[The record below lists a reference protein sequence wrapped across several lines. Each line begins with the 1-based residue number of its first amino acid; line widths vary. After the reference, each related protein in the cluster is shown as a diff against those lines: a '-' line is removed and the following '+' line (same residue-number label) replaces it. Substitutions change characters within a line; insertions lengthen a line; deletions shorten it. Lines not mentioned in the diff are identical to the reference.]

1 MVYLLELMEGQT
13 EEEDNEEMVSVP
25 KHLKVGA
32 ADELKGGGDH
42 QEQSHSDNVTR
53 DTSSCHKTNGDGIL
67 GGRKKGRRE
76 RDRRRE
82 TKGEREKIINQKIPT
97 ILSIKIHHNNSR

>member
-13 EEEDNEEMVSVP
+13 EEEDNEEMVCIP

-42 QEQSHSDNVTR
+42 QEQGHSDNVTS

-67 GGRKKGRRE
+67 GGRKE
-76 RDRRRE
+76 
-82 TKGEREKIINQKIPT
+82 GERERERQKERD
-97 ILSIKIHHNNSR
+97 KGRERGNY

>member
-1 MVYLLELMEGQT
+1 MEGQT
-13 EEEDNEEMVSVP
+13 EEEDNEEMVRIP

-42 QEQSHSDNVTR
+42 QEQGHSDNVTR

-67 GGRKKGRRE
+67 GGRKEGGR
-76 RDRRRE
+76 
-82 TKGEREKIINQKIPT
+82 GEREIINF
-97 ILSIKIHHNNSR
+97 SIKRSPLYYTLHQNPSQQLTLMKGRAG

>member
-1 MVYLLELMEGQT
+1 MEGQT

-67 GGRKKGRRE
+67 GGRKKG
-76 RDRRRE
+76 
-82 TKGEREKIINQKIPT
+82 GERETETNRRGEEERERQREKERENY
-97 ILSIKIHHNNSR
+97 

>member
-1 MVYLLELMEGQT
+1 MEGQT

-42 QEQSHSDNVTR
+42 QEQSHSDNMTR

-67 GGRKKGRRE
+67 RGRKKGGRERERQKERDKRRE
-76 RDRRRE
+76 RKLLISPSKDPLHQNPSQL
-82 TKGEREKIINQKIPT
+82 TLMKG
-97 ILSIKIHHNNSR
+97 SSG